1 MIWGVNEGAMGPFA
15 IAGGSLFMVNDE
27 ARLVRL
33 EADTGAIIWSVEM
46 PYFEAE
52 KTRKRKAITAHYG
65 PVLAGGRLWVAS
77 SDGLLSA
84 FSPTDGALVYQTP
97 LPGGAAS
104 QPAVAGGMMYVVT
117 GSGQVVAFR

>member
-15 IAGGSLFMVNDE
+15 IAGDSLFMVNDE

-33 EADTGAIIWSVEM
+33 EADTGAVIWSVEM

-52 KTRKRKAITAHYG
+52 KIKKRKAIVAHYG

-77 SDGLLSA
+77 SDGLLTA
-84 FSPTDGALVYQTP
+84 YSPTDGNLIYQTA

-104 QPAVAGGMMYVVT
+104 QPALAGGVMYVVT
-117 GSGQVVAFR
+117 TKGQVVAFR